1 MNGCPIDDH
10 ALRQL
15 IAELEATPPRPH
27 HSGLLETAGRA
38 LPGQPFRFALSRG
51 GWYRPGGVVRPDGER
66 IADNLEA
73 WAEAELAD
81 CDGDMDAFIERHGD
95 DGLLATRHSGRTH
108 YFVAPYGPAPA
119 DFLQLEI
126 EELHEVQDRLLFS
139 ENDPPADLQELID
152 PLVPATLEAH
162 PMAPPHYR
170 FRRLTDMRYVAMRL
184 PVPIGQVHPLA
195 RFLNEW
201 AHSQSRSKYHFCD
214 HWIIA
219 LREHQDRYR
228 NPVLSASP
236 VSLHARQLK
245 PFHWNPQARGVD
257 AASQLLAFDRAAG
270 YPGAWYFH
278 LVAGGLTPQE
288 IAGVLAGDLD
298 AGYNYLRE
306 QDTGLLVE
314 WMRAPYSA

>member
-1 MNGCPIDDH
+1 MNGCPIDEH
-10 ALRQL
+10 ALQQL

-38 LPGQPFRFALSRG
+38 LPGQPFRFVLSRG
-51 GWYRPGGVVRPDGER
+51 GWYRPGGLIRASGER
-66 IADNLEA
+66 VADNLEA

-95 DGLLATRHSGRTH
+95 ADLLATRHSGRTH

-126 EELHEVQDRLLFS
+126 EELHEVLDRRLFPGD
-139 ENDPPADLQELID
+139 EPPADLQELVD
-152 PLVPATLEAH
+152 PLHPATLAAH
-162 PMAPPHYR
+162 PVAPPRYR
-170 FRRLTDMRYVAMRL
+170 FRRLTDMRYVVVRL
-184 PVPIGQVHPLA
+184 PADIGKVHPLS
-195 RFLNEW
+195 RFLGEW
-201 AHSQSRSKYHFCD
+201 MNSQARAKNHFSD

-236 VSLHARQLK
+236 VSLHARKLK
-245 PFHWNPQARGVD
+245 PYPWNPQARGVD
-257 AASQLLAFDRAAG
+257 AAGQLLAFDRAAG

-278 LVAGGLTPQE
+278 MVAGGLTPR
-288 IAGVLAGDLD
+288 AFAATLASDLD
-298 AGYNYLRE
+298 EGYSYLRE
-306 QDTGLLVE
+306 QETKLLKE
-314 WMRAPYSA
+314 WMAAPYST

>member
-1 MNGCPIDDH
+1 MNGYPIDDH

-15 IAELEATPPRPH
+15 IAELEAAPPRPH
-27 HSGLLETAGRA
+27 HSGVVEAASRG
-38 LPGQPFRFALSRG
+38 LPGELFRYVLSRG
-51 GWYRPGGVVRPDGER
+51 GWYRPGGVVRPDGVWV
-66 IADNLEA
+66 AANLEA
-73 WAEAELAD
+73 WAEAELAG
-81 CDGDMDAFIERHGD
+81 CDGDMEAFIEGHGD

-126 EELHEVQDRLLFS
+126 EELQEVLDRRLFS
-139 ENDPPADLQELID
+139 GEPPADLQELIE
-152 PLVPATLEAH
+152 PLQPSALEAH
-162 PMAPPHYR
+162 PVAPPYYR
-170 FRRLTDMRYVAMRL
+170 FRRLTDMRYVAARL
-184 PVPIGQVHPLA
+184 PAPLGQAHPLA
-195 RFLNEW
+195 RFLGEW
-201 AHSQSRSKYHFCD
+201 MSSQRRLKDHFCD
-214 HWIIA
+214 HWLIA

-236 VSLHARQLK
+236 VSLHARALK

-257 AASQLLAFDRAAG
+257 AAGQLQAFDRAAG

-278 LVAGGLTPQE
+278 MVAGGLAPRA

-298 AGYNYLRE
+298 QGFRYLRE
-306 QDTGLLVE
+306 QDAGLLVD

>member
-10 ALRQL
+10 ALQL
-15 IAELEATPPRPH
+15 LIDELEATPPRPH

-38 LPGQPFRFALSRG
+38 LPGQPFRFVLSRG
-51 GWYRPGGVVRPDGER
+51 GWYRPGGILRASGER
-66 IADNLEA
+66 VADQLEA

-95 DGLLATRHSGRTH
+95 EGLLATRHSGRTH
-108 YFVAPYGPAPA
+108 YLVAPYGPAPA

-126 EELHEVQDRLLFS
+126 EELHEVLDRRLFP
-139 ENDPPADLQELID
+139 EGDPPADLQELID
-152 PLVPATLEAH
+152 PLQPSTLEAH
-162 PMAPPHYR
+162 PVAPPHYR
-170 FRRLTDMRYVAMRL
+170 FRRLTDMRYVLARL
-184 PVPIGQVHPLA
+184 PAPIGQIHPLS
-195 RFLNEW
+195 RFLGEW
-201 AHSQSRSKYHFCD
+201 MNSQTRSKHHFCD

-245 PFHWNPQARGVD
+245 PFHWNPQAHGLD

-278 LVAGGLTPQE
+278 MVAGSLTPRD
-288 IAGVLAGDLD
+288 IAPTLAGDLD
-298 AGYNYLRE
+298 AGFNYLRE
-306 QDTGLLVE
+306 QEAKLLVE